1 MNNNKFR
8 QEDISRGI
16 DWVTVVIYFLMVLIG
31 WLNIYAAVYDP
42 SEPQSLFDM
51 NSNAGRQLLWIG
63 TSLVLITAVLTTEFK
78 FFELFA
84 YVIYGVVL
92 LLLVF
97 VLVAG
102 KEVAG
107 SKSWL
112 GVGNFGIQPAEF
124 AKMATALALAKYL
137 NNPLLKLDKL
147 KDQLFAGVIIGIPA
161 VLILLQND
169 TGSTLVFACF
179 IFVLFREGLPSGY
192 PLLALAVVALF
203 ILTLVVDKFY
213 LSIGLTV
220 LLLAFVI
227 FLPRR
232 QKNYIVMGGIWL
244 ITLGVV
250 FGVDYFITKV
260 LQPHQQVRIKVL
272 VDPNMDPLG
281 IGWNVTQS
289 KIAIG
294 SGGFWGKGFTEG
306 TQTKFN
312 FVPEQSTDFIFCT
325 IGEEHGFVGSVFV
338 MLLFLTLFLRIVFIA
353 ERQKSRFSRIY
364 AYGVLGVIF
373 FHFFINIGMTMGLFP
388 VIGIPLPFFSYGGS
402 SLWSFTVL
410 LFILLKLDAHRTQIL
425 ERNI

>member
-137 NNPLLKLDKL
+137 NNPLLKLDKP